1 MKKLNTNS
9 ILFAAL
15 TMAITSISVSMIG
28 NENFASA
35 TNNNNN
41 NQERLSTVSHISH
54 HYLANC
60 LSDNGGDGDTQR
72 FEPLGCSSDVDNIHV
87 AAQMSD
93 MHASGAVDA
102 MNYNTAGDSYIHDQ
116 YGNYFEDPDQVG
128 WD

>member
-1 MKKLNTNS
+1 MKKLNINS
-9 ILFAAL
+9 VLFAAL
-15 TMAITSISVSMIG
+15 TMATSISVSMIG
-28 NENFASA
+28 NENFTSA
-35 TNNNNN
+35 TNNN

-87 AAQMSD
+87 ATQMSD

-102 MNYNTAGDSYIHDQ
+102 MNDNTAGDNYIYDR

-128 WD
+128 WE